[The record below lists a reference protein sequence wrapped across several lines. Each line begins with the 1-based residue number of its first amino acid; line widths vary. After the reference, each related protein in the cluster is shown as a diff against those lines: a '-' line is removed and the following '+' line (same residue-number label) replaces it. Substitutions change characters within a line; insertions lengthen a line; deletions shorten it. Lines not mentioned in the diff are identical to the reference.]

1 MKTAFFTLFL
11 FVITSFPHSVFSQS
25 KDSASIFAG
34 ITSSEKISLS
44 KPIDFEKSLILVHST
59 GVKSNKTDL
68 EYTLRYPESQDYM
81 SMTISG
87 FPGENPKTKPEI
99 LINFD
104 EDKMITFM
112 NFADSKMAMVRNLSE
127 TKNGVAILNASYQ
140 NLEKTGKSK
149 KILGYS
155 CIEYTFKNPDLEGS
169 VWLAPSI
176 GDEFAQSFSTLGLYV
191 ESDPASNPGGY
202 IMRLK
207 ANDINTGEILSL
219 VIKDINQK
227 APYSIDAE
235 NYVVAVHPSE

>member
-1 MKTAFFTLFL
+1 MKTASFTLLFL
-11 FVITSFPHSVFSQS
+11 FIITFQYSAFSQS
-25 KDSASIFAG
+25 KDSSSIFAG

-44 KPIDFEKSLILVHST
+44 KSFDFDKSLILVHTT

-68 EYTLRYPESQDYM
+68 EYTLRYPDNQAYM

-87 FPGENPKTKPEI
+87 FADENPNTKPEI
-99 LINFD
+99 LINFE

-127 TKNGVAILNASYQ
+127 SKNGVAILNTSYQ
-140 NLEKTGKSK
+140 NLEKTGKTK

-155 CIEYTFKNPDLEGS
+155 CKEYTFKNPDLEGR

-176 GDEFAQSFSTLGLYV
+176 SDEFANSFSTLGLFIT
-191 ESDPASNPGGY
+191 SDTTSDSSGY
-202 IMRLK
+202 IMRLH
-207 ANDINTGEILSL
+207 ASDINTGEIQSL
-219 VIKDINQK
+219 VVKDINQK

-235 NYVVAVHPSE
+235 NYVIAVHPSE